1 MEKIDRIAELLTL
14 ASTDELSEAE
24 RMELE
29 DWVTADKRHRQLLQ
43 EITSSSEFAL
53 KYRQYQSID
62 SVGFQKRLE
71 KSIGLRSRI
80 SLRWAFRVAAI
91 ALLTLG
97 VGLSLFYLSGR
108 QHQTEQLVSELILP
122 GKAVSMLVLGNG
134 QEILLSPEDTA
145 QIDLQGETFLSREKD
160 CLVYTGAVKKNDEY
174 NTLRVPRGGEFKITL
189 ADGTFIHLNAA
200 SELRYPVS
208 FSGNSRTV
216 YLSGEAWFAVAKD
229 TTRPFYVQTDH
240 LQIKVYGTSFNV
252 NTQDT
257 NQTTVALVSGEVGIQ
272 ADQLEE
278 YRLVPS
284 DLACYH
290 YANRTMEVRQT
301 DLASYT
307 SWHEGLLVFED
318 ESLERIMERLSL
330 WYDVEVNYTDEGIR
344 RQTFT
349 GYLKRYDRID
359 VILKALQRTISVHF
373 ILEGKKLTLM
383 K

>member
-160 CLVYTGAVKKNDEY
+160 CLG
-174 NTLRVPRGGEFKITL
+174 NT
-189 ADGTFIHLNAA
+189 D
-200 SELRYPVS
+200 
-208 FSGNSRTV
+208 SRK
-216 YLSGEAWFAVAKD
+216 A
-229 TTRPFYVQTDH
+229 
-240 LQIKVYGTSFNV
+240 QIKK
-252 NTQDT
+252 Q
-257 NQTTVALVSGEVGIQ
+257 Q
-272 ADQLEE
+272 
-278 YRLVPS
+278 
-284 DLACYH
+284 
-290 YANRTMEVRQT
+290 
-301 DLASYT
+301 
-307 SWHEGLLVFED
+307 
-318 ESLERIMERLSL
+318 
-330 WYDVEVNYTDEGIR
+330 
-344 RQTFT
+344 
-349 GYLKRYDRID
+349 
-359 VILKALQRTISVHF
+359 
-373 ILEGKKLTLM
+373 
-383 K
+383 